1 MRHKRAGL
9 HLSRTAAHRKALFSN
24 MVAAVLTYE
33 RIRTTEVKAKEIRR
47 LVERT
52 ITWARRL
59 GPVLTKKPEK
69 RTPEER
75 ARVVHAMRMALRMVR
90 DRDAVL
96 KLFDEIG
103 PRFLARHGGYT
114 RIMKIAQR
122 PGDAAPM
129 ALLELIPDEGG
140 KAETKPV
147 PKGKAVKASKEGKA
161 DKETKDGKEAAPK
174 ARGKGKESGAG
185 ESKDKP
191 KAKPK
196 GSAAPKVKKD
206 TGSRAPSKSA
216 ATMKRSSRSRG
227 GE

>member
-24 MVAAVLTYE
+24 MVAALLTYE
-33 RIRTTEVKAKEIRR
+33 RIRTTLVKAKEIRR
-47 LVERT
+47 LAERT

-59 GPVLTKKPEK
+59 GAILTKKPEK
-69 RTPEER
+69 RTGEEK
-75 ARVVHAMRMALRMVR
+75 ARVVHAMRMALRVVR

-96 KLFDEIG
+96 KLFEEIG

-114 RIMKIAQR
+114 RIMRVAER

-129 ALLELIPDEGG
+129 ALLELIPAENAEPEPKPGKGG
-140 KAETKPV
+140 KEA
-147 PKGKAVKASKEGKA
+147 KEGK
-161 DKETKDGKEAAPK
+161 EEAAAK
-174 ARGKGKESGAG
+174 GKGKGKGATEG
-185 ESKDKP
+185 KA

-196 GSAAPKVKKD
+196 APVSPKVKKD
-206 TGSRAPSKSA
+206 AGARAPAKSA